1 MPYEIKLVN
10 LPFVAGE
17 DMSTKKYA
25 AVALSNPGVVVT
37 ATSGADPIIGIL
49 QNDPKLHE
57 HASVCVFGVSIGIA
71 GESIPVGTLVTA
83 GAGGKV
89 VAASPGDRILGIAL
103 ENAVADAEV
112 AILVTVG
119 GIMAAGASS

>member
-17 DMSTKKYA
+17 DLSTKKYA
-25 AVALSNPGVVVT
+25 VVALSNPGVVVT

-49 QNDPKLHE
+49 QNDPKHRE
-57 HASVCVFGVSIGIA
+57 HAAVCVFGVSIGIA
-71 GESIPVGTLVTA
+71 GENLVAGALVTA
-83 GAGGKV
+83 GTGGKV

-103 ENAVADAEV
+103 ENAVRDAEV
-112 AILVTVG
+112 AVLVTVG
-119 GIMAAGASS
+119 GVMAAGASS